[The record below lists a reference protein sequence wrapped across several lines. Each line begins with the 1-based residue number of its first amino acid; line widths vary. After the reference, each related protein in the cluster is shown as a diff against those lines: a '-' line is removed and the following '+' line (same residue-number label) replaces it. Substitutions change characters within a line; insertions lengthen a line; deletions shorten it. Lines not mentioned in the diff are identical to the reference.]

1 MRLHD
6 ALDQLALHTRRARAR
21 IGFER
26 GLDTSFWLVAGT
38 AAWAIVALAGLH
50 ERLPL
55 LAQSLSSLAVLLGLI
70 WLAIAARRAWRAP
83 TEAEARARL
92 AADSKIDN
100 GAFEALRDQPT
111 RYDPLSMALWRR
123 ERERAG
129 AQVESAR
136 VRGLRLDL
144 DARDPWRLRYVLL
157 LALIAT
163 LVLAGASAPERLA
176 RAFAPDPGPL
186 LGDQPI
192 AIEAW
197 ATPADYTHAP
207 PISLSDTLGQTIVTP
222 PSVEVTVRLTGPTGA
237 PDLLF
242 QGRDGNE
249 RVRFERAADGAWEA
263 RMVISGPGTLKIVR
277 FHSRGA
283 WRLAPTIDQ
292 APSAE
297 FTAPMVSLPDER
309 AAIAWRASDDF
320 GVRRLVLRT
329 RPVDP
334 PPGLSRAD
342 PVDIDIET
350 PAGDPA
356 QADEESEVE
365 LAAHPYAGMDVEARI
380 VAIDALGQEGAS
392 EPLRFTMPE
401 RVFLQPLARA
411 AIEIRRHILTD
422 RRAYRPAPRERRRT
436 MPAGGTLLGN
446 ERIEVRDYDAHPAIQ
461 RAPDGV
467 RRAAR
472 LLDALTMTPEDGYF
486 RDLAVFLGL
495 RTARAQLGT
504 SSSID
509 DTAIAAETLWLT
521 ALRAEYGG
529 ASDARRALEEAQ
541 RQLAE
546 ALAQGASQE
555 RIQQLMDALRRATER
570 YMQALVQEALR
581 EGEVENLDDTE
592 EQASITNADIQEML
606 REVERLAQEGRMAE
620 AQALLNMLA
629 GILANMEVQ
638 LSEGGGD
645 GEGGE
650 SQNQAL
656 QESIDQL
663 GQTMGDQRALR
674 DDTRQESQGGSGGE
688 QQGGQGG
695 DELAARQEGIRKG
708 LAEAQRIAEDAGS
721 AAPSGDLNA
730 AGEAMRRAENALRR
744 GDLEG
749 AARAQDAALNELREG
764 AEALAAE
771 LRDRGR
777 EGEQRGAVAGQHGL
791 NGRDRDPMG
800 RAIGVEGDVSLDG
813 DLGGGAVTTREILD
827 EIRRRAEDPTRPEAE
842 RAYLRRLLDRFGGGS

>member
-1 MRLHD
+1 MRLQD
-6 ALDQLALHTRRARAR
+6 ALDQFALQTRRARAR
-21 IGFER
+21 IGLER
-26 GLDTSFWLVAGT
+26 GLNASAWLAG
-38 AAWAIVALAGLH
+38 AAVVWAIVALVDLH

-55 LAQSLSSLAVLLGLI
+55 LAQSLSSLAVLFCLV
-70 WLAIAARRAWRAP
+70 WLAILARRSWRAP
-83 TEAEARARL
+83 SEAEARLRL
-92 AADSKIDN
+92 AQDSKID
-100 GAFEALRDQPT
+100 GSAFEALRDQPT
-111 RYDPLSMALWRR
+111 RYDALSMALWRR
-123 ERERAG
+123 ERERASAHAEG
-129 AQVESAR
+129 AR

-144 DARDPWRLRYVLL
+144 NARDPWRLRYVLL
-157 LALIAT
+157 PALVAA
-163 LVLAGASAPERLA
+163 LVVAGASAPERLA

-186 LGDQPI
+186 LGDQPL

-207 PISLSDTLGQTIVTP
+207 PISLSDTLGQTITTP
-222 PSVEVTVRLTGPTGA
+222 PSIEVTVRLTGPTGA
-237 PDLLF
+237 PDLVF
-242 QGRDGNE
+242 QGSGRNE
-249 RVRFERAADGAWEA
+249 RVRFLRAADGAWEA
-263 RMVISGPGTLKIVR
+263 HMAIPGPGTLKIVR
-277 FHSRGA
+277 FHSRGF
-283 WRLAPTIDQ
+283 WRLAPAVDQ
-292 APSAE
+292 APSAD
-297 FTAPMVSLPDER
+297 FTAPIASLPDER
-309 AAIAWRASDDF
+309 AAISWRASDDF
-320 GVRRLVLRT
+320 GVRRLVLRA

-334 PPGLSRAD
+334 PPGLTRAD

-356 QADEESEVE
+356 QAEDETEVE
-365 LAAHPYAGMDVEARI
+365 LAAHPYAGMEVEAQV

-422 RRAYRPAPRERRRT
+422 RRAYEPAPRERRRT
-436 MPAGGTLLGN
+436 MPAGGILLGS
-446 ERIEVRDYDAHPAIQ
+446 ERIEVRDYEAHPAIQ

-495 RTARAQLGT
+495 RTARAQLSVAAT
-504 SSSID
+504 ID
-509 DTAIAAETLWLT
+509 DTEIAAETLWLT

-546 ALAQGASQE
+546 ALAQGASPE

-581 EGEVENLDDTE
+581 EGQIDNLDDTE
-592 EQASITNADIQEML
+592 EQSSITNADIQEML

-620 AQALLNMLA
+620 AQALLAMLA

-638 LSEGGGD
+638 LSEGGGE
-645 GEGGE
+645 GENGE

-656 QESIDQL
+656 QQSIDQL
-663 GQTMGDQRALR
+663 GETMGDQRALR
-674 DDTRQESQGGSGGE
+674 DETRQEGQGGGGE
-688 QQGGQGG
+688 TQGGQGG
-695 DELAARQEGIRKG
+695 DELAARQEGIRLG
-708 LAEAQRIAEDAGS
+708 LAEAQRMAEEAGS

-730 AGEAMRRAENALRR
+730 AGEAMRRAEGALRR

-777 EGEQRGAVAGQHGL
+777 AGESRQRGETGL

-800 RAIGVEGDVSLDG
+800 RAIGVEGEVSLDG
-813 DLGGGAVTTREILD
+813 DLSGGAVTTREILD
-827 EIRRRAEDPTRPEAE
+827 EIRRRAEDPTRPDAE

>member
-1 MRLHD
+1 MRLQD
-6 ALDQLALHTRRARAR
+6 ALDQLALQTRRARAR
-21 IGFER
+21 IGLER
-26 GLDTSFWLVAGT
+26 GIDAAFWFAMAAAVWAVIALV
-38 AAWAIVALAGLH
+38 GLH

-55 LAQSLSSLAVLLGLI
+55 LAQSLSSLAVLFGLI
-70 WLAIAARRAWRAP
+70 WLAVVARRGWRAP
-83 TEAEARARL
+83 SDAEARARL
-92 AADSKIDN
+92 AEDSKIDS

-111 RYDPLSMALWRR
+111 RYDALSMALWRR
-123 ERERAG
+123 ERERAS
-129 AQVESAR
+129 AYAESAR
-136 VRGLRLDL
+136 VSGLRLNL
-144 DARDPWRLRYVLL
+144 NASDPWRLRYLLL
-157 LALIAT
+157 LAAFAAL
-163 LVLAGASAPERLA
+163 LSAGADAPERLA

-207 PISLSDTLGQTIVTP
+207 PISLSDTLGQTVATP

-237 PDLLF
+237 PALVF
-242 QGRDGNE
+242 QGRGGSE

-263 RMVISGPGTLKIVR
+263 RMAIPGPGTLKIVR
-277 FHSRGA
+277 FHSRGF
-283 WRLAPTIDQ
+283 WRLRPAADQ
-292 APSAE
+292 APSAD
-297 FTAPMVSLPDER
+297 FTAPIASLPDER
-309 AAIAWRASDDF
+309 AAISWRASDDF
-320 GVRRLVLRT
+320 GVRRLVLRA
-329 RPVDP
+329 RPVNP
-334 PPGLSRAD
+334 PPGLTRAD

-350 PAGDPA
+350 PAGDPP
-356 QADEESEVE
+356 QAEDETEVA
-365 LAAHPYAGMDVEARI
+365 LAAHPYAGMEVEAQI
-380 VAIDALGQEGAS
+380 VAIDAIGQEGAS
-392 EPLRFTMPE
+392 APLRFTMPE
-401 RVFLQPLARA
+401 RIFLQPLARA

-422 RRAYRPAPRERRRT
+422 RRAYRPAPRERRLT
-436 MPAGGTLLGN
+436 MPAGGILLGS
-446 ERIEVRDYDAHPAIQ
+446 ERIEVRDYDARPAIQ

-472 LLDALTMTPEDGYF
+472 LLDALTMAPEDGYF

-495 RTARAQLGT
+495 RTARAQLGVAA
-504 SSSID
+504 SID
-509 DTAIAAETLWLT
+509 ETAIAAETLWLT

-581 EGEVENLDDTE
+581 EGQVENLDDTQ
-592 EQASITNADIQEML
+592 EQASITSADIQEML
-606 REVERLAQEGRMAE
+606 REVERLAQEGRVAE

-638 LSEGGGD
+638 LSQGGEGE

-663 GQTMGDQRALR
+663 GETLGDQRALR
-674 DDTRQESQGGSGGE
+674 DDTRQESQGGSGGD

-695 DELAARQEGIRKG
+695 DQLAARQEGIRQG
-708 LAEAQRIAEDAGS
+708 LAEAQRMAEDAGS

-730 AGEAMRRAENALRR
+730 AGDAMRRAENALRR

-749 AARAQDAALNELREG
+749 AASAQDAALNELREG

-777 EGEQRGAVAGQHGL
+777 EGEGRERGQAGL
-791 NGRDRDPMG
+791 NGRNRDPLG
-800 RAIGVEGDVSLDG
+800 RAIGVEGNVSLDG
-813 DLGGGAVTTREILD
+813 DLGGAVTTREILD

>member
-1 MRLHD
+1 MRLQD
-6 ALDQLALHTRRARAR
+6 VLDQLALQTRRARAR
-21 IGFER
+21 IGLER
-26 GLDTSFWLVAGT
+26 GLNESFWLAVAAT
-38 AAWAIVALAGLH
+38 AWAIVALAGLH

-55 LAQSLSSLAVLLGLI
+55 LAQSLSSLAVLFGLV

-83 TEAEARARL
+83 NDAEARARL
-92 AADSKIDN
+92 AADSKIDS
-100 GAFEALRDQPT
+100 GAFESLRDQPT
-111 RYDPLSMALWRR
+111 RYDAFSIALWRR
-123 ERERAG
+123 ERERASAYAEG
-129 AQVESAR
+129 AR
-136 VRGLRLDL
+136 VHGLRLDL

-157 LALIAT
+157 LALLAT
-163 LVLAGASAPERLA
+163 LVFSGAGAPERLA

-207 PISLSDTLGQTIVTP
+207 PISLSDALGQTIATP
-222 PSVEVTVRLTGPTGA
+222 PSVEVTVRVTGPTGA
-237 PDLLF
+237 PDLVF
-242 QGRDGNE
+242 QGSGRNE
-249 RVRFERAADGAWEA
+249 RVRFLRAADGAWEA
-263 RMVISGPGTLKIVR
+263 RMAIPGPGTLKIVR
-277 FHSRGA
+277 FHSRGF
-283 WRLAPTIDQ
+283 WRLAPAVDR
-292 APSAE
+292 APDAE
-297 FTAPMVSLPDER
+297 FTAPMATLPDER
-309 AAIAWRASDDF
+309 AAISWRASDDF
-320 GVRRLVLRT
+320 GVRRLVLRVQ
-329 RPVDP
+329 PLDP
-334 PPGLSRAD
+334 PPGLTRAD

-356 QADEESEVE
+356 QAEEETEVE
-365 LAAHPYAGMDVEARI
+365 LAAHPYAGMEVEAQI

-422 RRAYRPAPRERRRT
+422 RRAYEPAPRERRRT
-436 MPAGGTLLGN
+436 MPAGGILLGS
-446 ERIEVRDYDAHPAIQ
+446 ERIEVRDYDARPAIQ

-472 LLDALTMTPEDGYF
+472 LLDALTMAPEDGYF

-495 RTARAQLGT
+495 RTARAQLGVAST
-504 SSSID
+504 ID
-509 DTAIAAETLWLT
+509 DTAVAAETLWLT

-546 ALAQGASQE
+546 ALAQGASPE

-581 EGEVENLDDTE
+581 EGRVENLDDTE

-620 AQALLNMLA
+620 AQALLAMLA

-638 LSEGGGD
+638 LSEGGGE

-656 QESIDQL
+656 QQSIDQL
-663 GQTMGDQRALR
+663 GETMGDQRALR
-674 DDTRQESQGGSGGE
+674 DETRQEGQSGGGE

-695 DELAARQEGIRKG
+695 AELAARQEGIRQG
-708 LAEAQRIAEDAGS
+708 LAEAQRMAEDAGS
-721 AAPSGDLNA
+721 AAPSDDLNA

-777 EGEQRGAVAGQHGL
+777 EGQQRGGAEGQDRAEGSE
-791 NGRDRDPMG
+791 RDPLG
-800 RAIGVEGDVSLDG
+800 RGLGNGEVSLDG
-813 DLGGGAVTTREILD
+813 DLSGGAVTTREILD